1 MSVKT
6 VLETLG
12 KIFTIWKKAAQAD
25 SLVSYTQATRV
36 EPICIID
43 ERALV
48 QPALPDL
55 LQAVNS
61 IFAAYYLQA
70 VAISVNVGK
79 IDVGQLLSH
88 LNPNRDAPDAVG
100 IAGNFS
106 SSREGGAIEPHNPA
120 LGVLIGSAIKPAEDY
135 RFGLPSATRQLTLE
149 SAPFVHDHALKGD
162 AAHVHDPKAEKES
175 EDKLAAAKAA
185 AKAVPKP
192 PREYSS
198 SAGHIDTGL
207 GNDIK
212 DATALSVGRMYTID
226 ISEGNH
232 SASIPILIRLLTV
245 QCKSDLLVH
254 ILSDGAKAKSSTRK
268 ERWFGYKMGDLKFW
282 RDIVATTDLI
292 DEHKKALLQDDT
304 GVYSE
309 ILRRRR
315 TATVHD
321 FPAIITGE
329 KFSVGTA
336 SNLVITTRETIKE
349 LEAVVGGK
357 FDNFDVR
364 QMVFRR
370 SYLMIVAVVDTDY
383 DQVTFYYRGIKTPT
397 EMSVRDLK
405 KPAKEGSNLVDVL
418 RAFQQ
423 GTAPRF

>member
-12 KIFTIWKKAAQAD
+12 KIFTIWKKAEQAD

-55 LQAVNS
+55 LQAINS

-79 IDVGQLLSH
+79 IDVGQLLAH
-88 LNPNRDAPDAVG
+88 LNPNRAAVG
-100 IAGNFS
+100 MEA
-106 SSREGGAIEPHNPA
+106 RNPA
-120 LGVLIGSAIKPAEDY
+120 LGALVGSSVKPTEDY
-135 RFGLPSATRQLTLE
+135 RLGLPSAVRTPTLE
-149 SAPFVHDHALKGD
+149 NAPLLLGHALEAD
-162 AAHVHDPKAEKES
+162 VPPVIPADAEKAPSKIKE
-175 EDKLAAAKAA
+175 EKAIAKPQRVHA
-185 AKAVPKP
+185 
-192 PREYSS
+192 S
-198 SAGHIDTGL
+198 SAGRIDSGL

-212 DATALSVGRMYTID
+212 DATALSVGRMYTVEITD
-226 ISEGNH
+226 ANH

-245 QCKSDLLVH
+245 QCKPDLLVH

-315 TATVHD
+315 TAAGHD
-321 FPAIITGE
+321 TMALATGE

-336 SNLVITTRETIKE
+336 SNVVVTTRETIKE
-349 LEAVVGGK
+349 LEAVIGGK
-357 FDNFDVR
+357 FDNFEIR
-364 QMVFRR
+364 QLVFRR